1 MENQDSLFQVRY
13 QKLKEIQKRGINPY
27 PAKNQRDFII
37 AEAKKKFKNF
47 TAKNLSLVGRLTRIR
62 LMGKACFA
70 NLKDE
75 SGDIQIYLKYDELG
89 KEKFEFFKKFID
101 LGDFLEIKGTLF
113 KTHTGE
119 ITVLVKNLKLLTK
132 TLRPLPEK
140 WHGLKDVELRHRKR
154 YLDLLA
160 NPQTKERFIL
170 RSKII
175 NSIREFLNKEGF
187 LEVETP
193 ILQDLAG
200 GALAK
205 PFITHH
211 NALDRD
217 LYLRIAP
224 ELYLKKLIIGGFE
237 KIYEIGKAFR
247 NEGIDVTHNP
257 EFTIL
262 ELYYAYIDYQKLM
275 EFTENLFSNLIK
287 KIFKKNEFEYQ
298 GEIIKIKPPFK
309 KITYSEAIKK
319 FTGIDIYKNS
329 KVESLS
335 QEIKK
340 LKIENWNIVGKSTW
354 PKLVDELF
362 KEKVRE
368 NLIQPTFVINHPLE
382 LSPLAKK
389 RENYPYEVERF
400 QLYIGGLEIVN
411 AFSELNDPLDQK
423 ERFEQQAK
431 FKKAGD
437 EEAMENDLE
446 FIESLEYGMPPT
458 AGLGIGIDRLTM
470 LLTNQSS
477 IREVIFFPQ
486 LRKKDK

>member
-1 MENQDSLFQVRY
+1 MENQDSLFRIRY

-175 NSIREFLNKEGF
+175 NSIRDFLNKEGF

-257 EFTIL
+257 EFTTL

-275 EFTENLFSNLIK
+275 DFTENLFSNLIE

-298 GEIIKIKPPFK
+298 GKIIKIKPPFK
-309 KITYSEAIKK
+309 KITYSEVIKK
-319 FTGIDIYKNS
+319 FTGIDIYKNY

-340 LKIENWNIVGKSTW
+340 LKIENWNIVGQPTW

-368 NLIQPTFVINHPLE
+368 NLIQPTFIINHPLE

-389 RENYPYEVERF
+389 RDKYPYEVERF
-400 QLYIGGLEIVN
+400 QLYIGGLEVVN

>member
-13 QKLKEIQKRGINPY
+13 QKLKEIQKKGINPY
-27 PAKNQRDFII
+27 PAKNQRDFIV

-101 LGDFLEIKGTLF
+101 LGDFLEVKGILF

-175 NSIREFLNKEGF
+175 NSIRDFLNKEGF

-340 LKIENWNIVGKSTW
+340 LKIKNWNIVGKSTW

-368 NLIQPTFVINHPLE
+368 NLIQPTFIINHPLE